1 MGDSYKDAKRR
12 YDEGGWNTDGFIQ
25 YVWNR
30 IKDTAKSRENIPDQD
45 HHIAER
51 ATKAFLNLYKVKAKP
66 IYRIE
71 ILEEIKRVD
80 GGFETY
86 EGVGLWPWTENH
98 SDVIKKEK
106 GFYSIPNDDF
116 YRALLKV
123 ILNVP

>member
-12 YDEGGWNTDGFIQ
+12 YDAGGWPTDAFIQ
-25 YVWNR
+25 YVWDR
-30 IKDTAKSRENIPDQD
+30 IKEKANNRENIPDED

-66 IYRIE
+66 IYRAE
-71 ILEEIKRVD
+71 ILKEIKRVD

-86 EGVGLWPWTENH
+86 KGVGLWPWTEH
-98 SDVIKKEK
+98 FTDVIKKEK

-116 YRALLKV
+116 YRSLRKV
-123 ILNVP
+123 ILKTP